1 MRKLLIIIGVLIVLL
16 IVAVVAAANLV
27 DADQFRPT
35 VEKQASEALGRQV
48 LIGKL
53 KLALFEGGVTAEQL
67 SIADDPR
74 YGRDPFLAADSMNIG
89 VNLPELIFH
98 RKLDVESFRIHAP
111 RLNLVEDQ
119 KGDWNYST
127 LGNKSAQPKTTGAAP
142 EIAVKKFTLDDGLVT
157 VHHLGSPKTTEYSK
171 LKLEAKDLSLV
182 SAVPF
187 EFSAKLPHGGS
198 IEAKGDFG
206 PLAQQSD
213 RTPMRVEI
221 RIRDLDIAST
231 GFSDPG
237 SPLRGVIDSDANV
250 NSDGTRTQVDAK
262 ITGKQMCLAA
272 GCTPS
277 KMPVKMDV
285 KAGYLLADR
294 IANLS
299 SGVLRLGS
307 SAANVAGT
315 VDLKGTKPRL
325 NARVDSSSLAVNDI
339 ESFLPALGIVLPS
352 GARLEGG
359 TASVKATAV
368 GPPDAL
374 TIRGHVGLVNSK
386 VTGYD
391 LGSQMATVTKL
402 SGIKVGKETLIQQF
416 ASDVQQSAAGTKLDN
431 ILLVLPG
438 IGRLTGAGTIGK
450 GNELNFAMKAQVDMS
465 HSPVGQ
471 ITSVLG
477 RKNMMMGVPF
487 HISGTTQQPKFTP
500 DFAGGV
506 PGVGSAGNLAQ
517 AVGGL
522 ASKGVPAIPKGVP
535 TIPKGAEGVT
545 KGLGGLG
552 GMFGK

>member
-1 MRKLLIIIGVLIVLL
+1 
-16 IVAVVAAANLV
+16 
-27 DADQFRPT
+27 
-35 VEKQASEALGRQV
+35 
-48 LIGKL
+48 
-53 KLALFEGGVTAEQL
+53 
-67 SIADDPR
+67 
-74 YGRDPFLAADSMNIG
+74 
-89 VNLPELIFH
+89 
-98 RKLDVESFRIHAP
+98 
-111 RLNLVEDQ
+111 
-119 KGDWNYST
+119 
-127 LGNKSAQPKTTGAAP
+127 
-142 EIAVKKFTLDDGLVT
+142 
-157 VHHLGSPKTTEYSK
+157 
-171 LKLEAKDLSLV
+171 
-182 SAVPF
+182 
-187 EFSAKLPHGGS
+187 
-198 IEAKGDFG
+198 
-206 PLAQQSD
+206 
-213 RTPMRVEI
+213 
-221 RIRDLDIAST
+221 
-231 GFSDPG
+231 
-237 SPLRGVIDSDANV
+237 
-250 NSDGTRTQVDAK
+250 
-262 ITGKQMCLAA
+262 
-272 GCTPS
+272 
-277 KMPVKMDV
+277 MPVKMDV
-285 KAGYLLADR
+285 KAAYLLADR

-374 TIRGHVGLVNSK
+374 TIRGHVGLVNSR

-416 ASDVQQSAAGTKLDN
+416 ASDVQQSAAGSKLDN

-487 HISGTTQQPKFTP
+487 HITGTTQQPKFTP

-522 ASKGVPAIPKGVP
+522 TSKGVPAVPKGVP

-545 KGLGGLG
+545 KGLGGL
-552 GMFGK
+552 FGK